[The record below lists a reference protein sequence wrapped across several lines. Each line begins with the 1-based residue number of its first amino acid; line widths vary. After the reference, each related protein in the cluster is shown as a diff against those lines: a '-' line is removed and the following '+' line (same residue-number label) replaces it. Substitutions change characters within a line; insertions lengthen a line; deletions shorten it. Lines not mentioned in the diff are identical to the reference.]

1 MRLPRRHCAI
11 LTCIDADK
19 SMQSHEIKTADN
31 SEIRAEQ
38 IRLMYKHFTYMSL
51 GNVPSIAVF
60 GYLIS
65 DGIDISIILAWAC
78 LISTSIA
85 LRIRLVAAFRKA
97 RPDTGQMQYW
107 GRQAVAST
115 LLSGLAWAIIPL
127 LAVYCERNIFL
138 GVVFLLSVMVTI
150 FLAPGSTYRPAFFAF
165 AIPILG
171 SAALSFLFFIDDYWY
186 MGIAMMMGLTILL
199 HLNRLQERTL
209 IESIRIRFEN
219 RALIEELSAQKSA
232 AEQANVAK
240 SKFLAA
246 ASHDLRQPLHAL
258 GLYLDTMKTELNT
271 RRQEEL
277 AGKMGVAIEAL
288 NDLFQSLLDISKL
301 DAGIVETVVMDCTL
315 KELFKRLEIR
325 FVPLARQKNLEIL
338 FDSGNEV
345 VLTDPLLLERILDN
359 LIGNAIRYTASGRI
373 EIAPKTEDN
382 NVIIEVSDTG
392 PGIPATERE
401 NIFKEFYQL
410 HNPER
415 DRTKGLG
422 LGLSIVK
429 RLCMLL
435 GHRLS
440 LESRAG
446 SGSRFS
452 LVLPRGNPGKCAR
465 PNETVT
471 RPGWDIKGSSI
482 LVIDDEAGIRDAMQ
496 QLLANWKCNAV
507 CVDSI
512 DEAKTAIESGL
523 KPDLVIADY
532 RLRDSRTGVDA
543 IRAVAEAAGADVPG
557 ILITGDT
564 APERLQEAAGSG
576 FKLLHKPVNPGQ
588 LRMVVNHL
596 LVKHA

>member
-1 MRLPRRHCAI
+1 M
-11 LTCIDADK
+11 K
-19 SMQSHEIKTADN
+19 SHEIKTADD

-60 GYLIS
+60 SYLIS
-65 DGIDISIILAWAC
+65 DGIDIRIILAWAC

-85 LRIRLVAAFRKA
+85 LRIRLVTAFRKA
-97 RPDTGQMQYW
+97 SPDAGQMQYW

-165 AIPILG
+165 AIPILTS
-171 SAALSFLFFIDDYWY
+171 SAFSFLFFIDDYWY

-301 DAGIVETVVMDCTL
+301 DAGIVETVVADCAIN
-315 KELFKRLEIR
+315 EVFKRLEIR

-338 FDSGNEV
+338 FHGGNEA

-373 EIAPKTEDN
+373 EVTAKTGDSDN

-446 SGSRFS
+446 SGTRFS
-452 LVLPRGNPGKCAR
+452 LVLPRGNPGKSIQLS
-465 PNETVT
+465 ETVV
-471 RPGWDIKGSSI
+471 RPGWDIKGSNI
-482 LVIDDEAGIRDAMQ
+482 LVIDDEAGIRDAMY
-496 QLLANWKCNAV
+496 QLLANWMCNAV

-512 DEAKTAIESGL
+512 DEAKNAIKSGL
-523 KPDLVIADY
+523 QPDLIIADY

-543 IRAVAEAAGADVPG
+543 IRAVAEAVGTDVPG

-564 APERLQEAAGSG
+564 APERLQEAARSG
-576 FKLLHKPVNPGQ
+576 FKLLHKPVTPGQ

-596 LVKHA
+596 LANNA